1 MNFKELKKK
10 AADHIYSSLSY
21 VSAEDMGDVIQNF
34 FVVCDKGVFIISEE
48 KKQYH
53 VLWACDD
60 FSFVVENLKK
70 FIDEYSDFQEEKR
83 IFIEFVQPKDI
94 VGLAKIG
101 FKIVSEWMDYWIED
115 INKIDI
121 QKERFSQVFT
131 ISENEYH
138 TAAEVTLRCAGMSR
152 EYEGESYAFVREWA
166 KTRNSKVLV
175 YKQDESICGVCFI
188 SIYRSSSAKANVL
201 WVRELAVDPM
211 YQGRGV
217 ATVLLNKALEYGK
230 NWGAYK
236 SFLSVDRENFR
247 AIRIYEKIGFH
258 PKAGHGQINMAY
270 NVLNRVL
277 EKTDV

>member
-60 FSFVVENLKK
+60 FSFVVDNIRK
-70 FIDEYSDFQEEKR
+70 FIDEYNDFREEKR
-83 IFIEFVQPKDI
+83 IFIEFVQPKDV

-101 FKIVSEWMDYWIED
+101 FKIVSEWLDYWVED

-121 QKERFSQVFT
+121 QRERFSQVFT
-131 ISENEYH
+131 ISEDEYY
-138 TAAEVTLRCAGMSR
+138 AASGITLRCAGQSR
-152 EYEGESYAFVREWA
+152 EYEGEDYTFVREWA
-166 KTRNSKVLV
+166 RSRNSKVLV
-175 YKQDESICGVCFI
+175 YKQDENVCGVCFI
-188 SIYRSSSAKANVL
+188 SIYRSASAKANVL
-201 WVRELAVDPM
+201 WVRELAVDPL
-211 YQGRGV
+211 YQGKGV

-236 SFLSVDRENFR
+236 SFLAVDRENFR
-247 AIRIYEKIGFH
+247 AVRIYEKIGFH

-277 EKTDV
+277 EKTDA